1 MKSQRTAG
9 LMLGGIVVLLMMLV
23 AGPAGA
29 QTSGGATAEHGS
41 VASGTAHAENGST
54 ASGASHAEN
63 WSTASGQAHA
73 HDGSTASGCSRAE
86 DGSTASGA
94 DCPRHVPPPHQ
105 PPHQPPHVTPTTVR
119 PAAATPARLALTGT
133 WTAPLAAMA
142 GLSVALGSALQ
153 LVGRGR
159 RRPIEG

>member
-1 MKSQRTAG
+1 MAVGSMVA
-9 LMLGGIVVLLMMLV
+9 MLALL
-23 AGPAGA
+23 AGPASA
-29 QTSGGATAEHGS
+29 QTSGGAMADNTS
-41 VASGTAHAENGST
+41 VASGTAHAEDGST
-54 ASGASHAEN
+54 ASGVSHAEN
-63 WSTASGQAHA
+63 WSTASGESHA

-94 DCPRHVPPPHQ
+94 DCPRHVPPPH
-105 PPHQPPHVTPTTVR
+105 VTATTVR
-119 PAAATPARLALTGT
+119 PATATPARLALTGT

-142 GLSVALGSALQ
+142 GLSLALGSALQ